1 MLESPK
7 KRCVTWL
14 LAPGS
19 CRLLAPSG
27 SWILAPG
34 SWLLLAPG
42 SSCPLV
48 PAGSS
53 RLLLTPPG
61 SWLLTASWFLLAP
74 PGFHGCSLWLLLSP
88 DSSLAPGSSC
98 PLAAVAPPGSSW
110 LLALPAGSWLLLP
123 TGPSW
128 LLLAFMAPPESSWI
142 LLPPWEPAEQP
153 GAARRSQEPGAVR
166 RSQGTALQLCLCELS
181 PKDFIFSMPG
191 EELGGG
197 LIDMGAGVWM
207 N

>member
-98 PLAAVAPPGSSW
+98 PLALPGSSW
-110 LLALPAGSWLLLP
+110 LLWLLLNP
-123 TGPSW
+123 PGFSC
-128 LLLAFMAPPESSWI
+128 LLGSLRSSQ
-142 LLPPWEPAEQP
+142 EQP
-153 GAARRSQEPGAVR
+153 GGARSREQSGGARELPCNYVCVNFLPR
-166 RSQGTALQLCLCELS
+166 ILSSRCLGKS
-181 PKDFIFSMPG
+181 W
-191 EELGGG
+191 GG
-197 LIDMGAGVWM
+197 A
-207 N
+207 